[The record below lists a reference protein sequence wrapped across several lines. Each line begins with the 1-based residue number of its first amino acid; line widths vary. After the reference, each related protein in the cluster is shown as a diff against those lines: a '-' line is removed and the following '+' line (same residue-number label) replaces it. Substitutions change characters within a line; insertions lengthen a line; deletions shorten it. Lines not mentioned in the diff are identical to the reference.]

1 MGWSGGVS
9 TGIIVIDY
17 FLRPVLKVMLKFPL
31 VGLSCLCLVY
41 GLIGYHALKSAYLAD
56 R

>member
-1 MGWSGGVS
+1 MGWGAGIS
-9 TGIIVIDY
+9 TGIIVLDY
-17 FLRPVLKVMLKFPL
+17 FLRPVLKIMTKFPL
-31 VGLSCLCLVY
+31 LGLMCLFMVY